1 MFRRLFMRTRVKC
14 RPRSLLLVSLAL
26 PFLLISA
33 EIEGTAQQ
41 KAKFEPPPGRQLL
54 VIGQDLG
61 AIGGFDAPDND
72 GYCNHIDLKPGGV
85 TSYTSLTQLQGLD
98 DPVNYGSGDI
108 CGRSILENPIYAQ
121 SVLAL
126 GLDLVG
132 EEKNIAAGKQNEQIY
147 SLAKWIKRAH
157 RPVFL
162 RIGYEFDGSWN
173 HYDPVAYKK
182 VFQKIVTIFKEMQ
195 VTNCATVWQ
204 AAASPF
210 NGNNNKNINDWY
222 PGDDYVDWVGYS
234 WFQSTPKKLAL
245 TDNVLAFARAHHKP
259 VMVCESA
266 PQGYDTVNLTLRDLA
281 SGKNPKS
288 KTAEQIWNEWY
299 VPYFNYIEKNKDTI
313 KAVAYID
320 VNWDSQRLWGPPYRQ
335 GYWGDSRVEVNP
347 VIKAKWIETIS
358 QGKWMLSSPTL
369 FSDLGFIDN

>member
-1 MFRRLFMRTRVKC
+1 MRTRVKC
-14 RPRSLLLVSLAL
+14 RPRSLLLVSLAV

-33 EIEGTAQQ
+33 EIESAAQQ

-54 VIGQDLG
+54 IIGQDLG
-61 AIGGFDAPDND
+61 AIGGFNAPDND
-72 GYCNHIDLKPGGV
+72 GYCDHFDLRPGGV
-85 TSYTSLTQLQGLD
+85 TSYMGLTRPRGLEE
-98 DPVNYGSGDI
+98 PVNWGSGDI
-108 CGRSILENPIYAQ
+108 CARSILDNPIYAH
-121 SVLAL
+121 SVLVL
-126 GLDLVG
+126 GLYLVG
-132 EEKNIAAGKQNEQIY
+132 DEKNIAAGKQDDLIY

-204 AAASPF
+204 AAASPA

-234 WFQSTPKKLAL
+234 WFQSTPKKIAL
-245 TDNVLAFARAHHKP
+245 TDKVLAFARAHHKP

-266 PQGYDTVNLTLRDLA
+266 PQGYDNANLTGPGLA
-281 SGKNPKS
+281 SGKNS
-288 KTAEQIWNEWY
+288 KLQMAETIWNEWY
-299 VPYFNYIEKNKDTI
+299 VPYFNYIDKNMDTI

-320 VNWDSQRLWGPPYRQ
+320 VNWDSQPLWGPPHRQ